1 MHAKLRL
8 AAAAAILALSGMS
21 AGAADILKS
30 CASDI
35 GQYCSAVEA
44 GNGRMLSCLY
54 AHELVISD
62 ECDAAMGDAADIL
75 DTMFASMR
83 TVMEAC
89 SGDIYTLCQDVAPG
103 EGRIF
108 SCLINNR
115 DALSESCGGMMSLVK
130 MPGQQ

>member
-8 AAAAAILALSGMS
+8 AAVPVILALSAMS
-21 AGAADILKS
+21 AGASDILRS
-30 CASDI
+30 CAGDI
-35 GQYCSAVEA
+35 GQYCSAVEP

-62 ECDAAMGDAADIL
+62 DCDAAIGDAADII
-75 DTMFASMR
+75 DTMFSSMR
-83 TVMEAC
+83 TVLEAC

-115 DALSESCGGMMSLVK
+115 DALSDSCTGVMSLVK